1 MKTPFNILKVAIAIT
16 IFSAVMYVFYD
27 NMRNKEPEFDANKEL
42 NFLLINKD
50 TSQTK

>member
-16 IFSAVMYVFYD
+16 IFSAVMYVVCD
-27 NMRNKEPEFDANKEL
+27 AMRNKEPEYDVNKEL